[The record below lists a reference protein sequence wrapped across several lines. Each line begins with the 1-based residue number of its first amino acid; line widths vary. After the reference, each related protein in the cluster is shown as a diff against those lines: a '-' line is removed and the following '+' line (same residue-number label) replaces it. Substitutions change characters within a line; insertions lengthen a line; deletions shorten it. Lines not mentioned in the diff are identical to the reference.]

1 MGEEERVRLR
11 DGSAVIVRPV
21 RPEDRDLF
29 TAGFERMS
37 QESRYRRFM
46 SHKKKLSEQELDFFT
61 RLDHDLHEAIGALDA
76 TSGEGAGVA
85 RMHRR
90 PEDPSIAEALQG
102 AIGAL
107 DATSGEGAGV
117 ARRHRRPEDPSIA
130 EAAVT
135 VVDDWQGRGLGGVL
149 LERLTARA
157 RALGVKHFEAT
168 LFTTNKAM
176 LRLFE
181 KLGCMRSHRE
191 DLEVLAIDVD
201 LPVDADADEALAS
214 ALRSVAEGSS
224 AVATV

>member
-1 MGEEERVRLR
+1 MSEGEHVQLR
-11 DGSAVIVRPV
+11 DGSTVIVRTV
-21 RPEDRDLF
+21 RPDDRELF
-29 TAGFERMS
+29 VAGFERMS
-37 QESRYRRFM
+37 GESRYRRFM
-46 SHKKKLSEQELDFFT
+46 AHKKKLSDRELDFFT

-76 TSGEGAGVA
+76 ETGGGAGVA

-90 PEDPSIAEALQG
+90 AD
-102 AIGAL
+102 
-107 DATSGEGAGV
+107 
-117 ARRHRRPEDPSIA
+117 DPSIA

-157 RALGVKHFEAT
+157 RELGVKHFEAT

-191 DLEVLAIDVD
+191 DLEVLAIDVE

-214 ALRSVAEGSS
+214 ALRSVADGSS

>member
-11 DGSAVIVRPV
+11 DGSTVVVRPV
-21 RPEDRDLF
+21 RPDDRDLF
-29 TAGFERMS
+29 AAGFDRMS

-61 RLDHDLHEAIGALDA
+61 RLDHDLHEAVGAIDPD
-76 TSGEGAGVA
+76 TGEGAGVA

-90 PEDPSIAEALQG
+90 PEDPS
-102 AIGAL
+102 
-107 DATSGEGAGV
+107 V
-117 ARRHRRPEDPSIA
+117 A

-149 LERLTARA
+149 LDRLTARA
-157 RALGVKHFEAT
+157 RQLGVKHFEAT

-191 DLEVLAIDVD
+191 DLEVLAIDVE
-201 LPVDADADEALAS
+201 LPVGAEADEALTQ

>member
-1 MGEEERVRLR
+1 MDEEERVRLR
-11 DGSAVIVRPV
+11 DGSTVVVRPV

-29 TAGFERMS
+29 VAGFERMS
-37 QESRYRRFM
+37 GESRYRRFM

-61 RLDHDLHEAIGALDA
+61 RLDHDLHEAIGALDGE
-76 TSGEGAGVA
+76 TGEGAGVA
-85 RMHRR
+85 RMHRL
-90 PEDPSIAEALQG
+90 PD
-102 AIGAL
+102 
-107 DATSGEGAGV
+107 
-117 ARRHRRPEDPSIA
+117 DPSIA

-157 RALGVKHFEAT
+157 RAIGVRHFEAT

-191 DLEVLAIDVD
+191 DLEVLAIDVE
-201 LPVDADADEALAS
+201 LPLDKEDDAALTT
-214 ALRSVAEGSS
+214 ALRSVAEGTSEVVPS
-224 AVATV
+224 